1 MLNGTLTIDGQMHPA
16 TVDDVRRAIAAG
28 TFFWLDIDQ
37 VSDDLVSVLG
47 QDLHIH
53 DLAIEDIQ
61 EFGQRPKI
69 DDYDD
74 DVTYL
79 VVHGAPPTGT
89 ATQEVHLLFSPT
101 FILTIH
107 QGPCGA
113 TATVHAKLAGH
124 PISDVAPPQYR
135 IMYLTIDALVD
146 GFFPVLSN
154 MDDEIDQLEDDIL
167 VQPTEDQLKVLFN
180 MKRQLVLV
188 HKVVS
193 AQRDLFARM
202 ASQITSLPGLTEE
215 AQRYFRDLYDHMIR
229 INDLVDGYRDLLSG
243 VMDTHLSTVSNRLN
257 VVMKQLTIIA
267 TVFLPLTFLTGFFG
281 QNFGWLVGHIAG
293 FWVFMIAGV
302 ALDLVAS
309 LGLLYLFKRRGWL
322 GGPSA

>member
-1 MLNGTLTIDGQMHPA
+1 MLSGTLTIEGRSSPA
-16 TVDDVRRAIAAG
+16 TAEAVRSAVAAG
-28 TFFWLDIDQ
+28 TFFWLDLDGL
-37 VSDDLVSVLG
+37 DDDAAQILG
-47 QDLHIH
+47 QDLHVH
-53 DLAIEDIQ
+53 NLAIEDIQ
-61 EFGQRPKI
+61 HFGQRPKL

-74 DVTYL
+74 VTYM
-79 VVHGAPPTGT
+79 VVHGAPPTGA

-101 FILTIH
+101 FIVTVH

-113 TATVHAKLAGH
+113 TAEVHAKLAGH

-146 GFFPVLSN
+146 GFFPVLSA
-154 MDDEIDQLEDDIL
+154 MDDQIDQLEDDIL
-167 VQPTEDQLKVLFN
+167 VQPTEAQLKVLFG
-180 MKRQLVLV
+180 MKRQLVMV

-202 ASQITSLPGLTEE
+202 ASQITTLPGLTEE

-302 ALDLVAS
+302 AVDLLAS
-309 LGLLYLFKRRGWL
+309 VGLLYVFKRRGWL